1 MLNDVFKENVQVQS
15 CLFLT
20 GRIAHHNMLF
30 TGLESVPG
38 SHTVSDFKKKNKCPG
53 PELGRETQQG
63 SWTSHLRRESHVM
76 MS

>member
-1 MLNDVFKENVQVQS
+1 MSKENVQVQS

-38 SHTVSDFKKKNKCPG
+38 SHTVSDFKENKCPG

-63 SWTSHLRRESHVM
+63 S
-76 MS
+76 